1 MLDALQSCTA
11 HWPESALCVEH
22 FQTEPPTLDPAR
34 EHAFEVELRDS
45 GITLRVRADQTIL
58 SALKGANIDVQSDCC
73 EGLCGSCETRVL
85 SGAVDHRDV
94 VLTRGE
100 RDAQDRMMVCCSRAA
115 GDKLVLEL

>member
-1 MLDALQSCTA
+1 MTQVLRSELAFWRGTTA
-11 HWPESALCVEH
+11 WAGG
-22 FQTEPPTLDPAR
+22 
-34 EHAFEVELRDS
+34 AFELESRPS
-45 GITLRVRADQTIL
+45 GQ
-58 SALKGANIDVQSDCC
+58 ALKGANIDVQSDCC